1 LGAHGKVFVSYRR
14 EDAPGDA
21 RSIYDRLCR
30 SFGEG
35 NVFMDVDRLL
45 AGQRFDLELDKALA
59 KCDVLI
65 AVIGSRWMDLL
76 SEYARHGR
84 RDYVRDEIAAALQRD
99 IIVIPVM
106 MGREANMPPLPLA
119 EDLPE
124 NIRDLVLYQKH
135 NIAHES
141 FGRDAAHL
149 IAALK
154 SLLRERRGARPWP
167 AIAVTGVIGLAVTG
181 VLLGYRMGTIPRI
194 ESSIAQRG
202 AGMNDSKVVALLRS
216 DAASKKAEEEVRKK
230 AETEAKAAADAAKTK
245 AANDA
250 ADIAK
255 KPLGDQANAL
265 KLITDTA
272 DRICDLVTAGS
283 SRGFDVEGQLKA
295 ELGGLASRLA
305 SAGISSS
312 GKPNEEQYQ
321 NVLRQDLAE
330 TLRDNST
337 CKLKVFET
345 LSKVSSA
352 PAMEPAL
359 NITGSWRDNRGIM
372 YNIAQEGDAFRFSA
386 FGSSC
391 RGNYFE
397 TSGRGTISGHH
408 VESSYSSSLPSEG
421 KCSGTILVK
430 GTEMSSYCNDTIC
443 GAFSAYLFRQ

>member
-1 LGAHGKVFVSYRR
+1 LGAHGKIFVSYRR

-21 RSIYDRLCR
+21 RSIYDRLGR

-84 RDYVRDEIAAALQRD
+84 RDYVRDEIAAALLRN

-149 IAALK
+149 IAVLK
-154 SLLRERRGARPWP
+154 SLLRERRGPRPWP
-167 AIAVTGVIGLAVTG
+167 AIAVTGVIGLALTG
-181 VLLGYRMGTIPRI
+181 VLLVYWTGTIPRI
-194 ESSIAQRG
+194 EPGIAQRG
-202 AGMNDSKVVALLRS
+202 AGTNDSKVAALLRS
-216 DAASKKAEEEVRKK
+216 DAVSKKAEEEVRKK

-265 KLITDTA
+265 KLITDTV

-283 SRGFDVEGQLKA
+283 SRGLDVEGQLKA

-345 LSKVSSA
+345 LSKGSSA
-352 PAMEPAL
+352 PAMKPPLTIA
-359 NITGSWRDNRGIM
+359 GSWRDNRGIM
-372 YNIAQEGDAFRFSA
+372 YSIAQEGDAFRFSA
-386 FGSSC
+386 GISC